1 VRRWTLLLAGAALWL
16 FLAAIPALADGGPH
30 VSSANSGASALTADG
45 CAGCHRVHTAQ
56 GMYLLAATSE
66 EALCLS
72 CHATAGV
79 GASTDVE
86 SGVQY
91 KVANPVGGTA
101 QGASNIIGALRGG
114 GFVSARIDSGAA
126 TRAAYGNAGDNASFV
141 AKIGVLAAG
150 EPVTSAHLKLT
161 GAAQVT
167 LSGTAWGSATSG
179 DSPKV
184 SITCTSCHNPH
195 GNNQYRI
202 LKSVPTFTR
211 NGAASASDVTTGTA
225 TVTDDTTNTS
235 IVSSVGGTD
244 IRNYTVIQADPAGGR
259 YLLASGVI
267 AGETAL
273 TFSNTSGDYFHK
285 SVPWNLVPSNSRASA
300 YWDGPNGQP
309 GIYVGGSRT
318 SPNPFEPNAFN
329 AQINAWCIE
338 CHSRYLSTGWNV
350 NTGDPTFRY
359 RHSQS
364 NNKSCLT
371 CHVSH
376 GTNATMDGFYSINYP
391 YPDASTSDSSRL
403 LKVDN
408 RGTCQL
414 CHEPT
419 ETVKATG
426 PAIGGTNPWTGP
438 TPAPLLP

>member
-30 VSSANSGASALTADG
+30 VSSANSGASVLTADG
-45 CAGCHRVHTAQ
+45 CAGCHRAHTAQ
-56 GMYLLAATSE
+56 GLYLLAETSE
-66 EALCLS
+66 EALCVS
-72 CHATAGV
+72 CHGSAGV

-86 SGVQY
+86 SGIQY
-91 KVANPVGGTA
+91 KVANPVGGSA
-101 QGASNIIGALRGG
+101 QGSSNIIGALRGG
-114 GFVSARIDSGAA
+114 GFVSARIDSSAG
-126 TRAAYGNAGDNASFV
+126 TRVGYLSTRNGVTSTSFV
-141 AKIGVLAAG
+141 QRVGVLSGG

-161 GAAQVT
+161 GASQVT

-202 LKSVPTFTR
+202 LKPVPTFTR
-211 NGAASASDVTTGTA
+211 TGATSASDATTGTEA
-225 TVTDDTTNTS
+225 TVTDDTANTS
-235 IVSSVGGTD
+235 LVSSSGGTD
-244 IRNYTVIQADPAGGR
+244 IRNYTVIQYKDASNR
-259 YLLASGVI
+259 YLLASQVR
-267 AGETAL
+267 AGEDAT
-273 TFSNTSGDYFHK
+273 TFSNTAGDYFHRK
-285 SVPWNLVPSNSRASA
+285 VPWYSNASSSSSA
-300 YWDGPNGQP
+300 VWDGPNGLP
-309 GIYVGGSRT
+309 AT
-318 SPNPFEPNAFN
+318 FN
-329 AQINAWCIE
+329 TQINTWCIQ
-338 CHSRYLSTGWNV
+338 CHSRYRSTGWDV

-359 RHSQS
+359 RHSQN

-391 YPDASTSDSSRL
+391 YPDQTASDSSRL
-403 LKVDN
+403 LKADN

-419 ETVKATG
+419 GTVVAVNADPLYSG
-426 PAIGGTNPWTGP
+426 NPWTGP
-438 TPAPLLP
+438 TPAPPVP